1 LLNVPKEELESFEQI
16 MFLLEQ
22 AHWFYENTSIER
34 NPNLKFLC
42 PRRSSLECAWERLG
56 IRYAM
61 LWPARLVDPVD
72 FVVHVLQI

>member
-1 LLNVPKEELESFEQI
+1 VPKEELESFEQI

-22 AHWFYENTSIER
+22 AHWFYEDTSVEH

-42 PRRSSLECAWERLG
+42 PRRSSLGGAWERLG

-61 LWPARLVDPVD
+61 LWPTRLVDPVD
-72 FVVHVLQI
+72 FVVHVLEI